1 MLRSQRWREEWR
13 WPQNVSWCCI
23 SYCLLSLFHAMVCMI
38 MLKAIYIF
46 ELCFLSIFL
55 MEGIKKRRKK
65 GLWLIV
71 ERTEAHYRE
80 TGWTLAT
87 HAIHLGSHG
96 AHYPFGE
103 TTGQGATTCP
113 LQLPQKHV
121 PQNSKVTLDGTLLF
135 FPPVILFASQPTSRE
150 EMTRMRWE

>member
-1 MLRSQRWREEWR
+1 
-13 WPQNVSWCCI
+13 
-23 SYCLLSLFHAMVCMI
+23 MVCMI

-80 TGWTLAT
+80 TG
-87 HAIHLGSHG
+87 
-96 AHYPFGE
+96 
-103 TTGQGATTCP
+103 
-113 LQLPQKHV
+113 
-121 PQNSKVTLDGTLLF
+121 
-135 FPPVILFASQPTSRE
+135 
-150 EMTRMRWE
+150 

>member
-1 MLRSQRWREEWR
+1 MRLY
-13 WPQNVSWCCI
+13 P
-23 SYCLLSLFHAMVCMI
+23 
-38 MLKAIYIF
+38 LKATTTNQECRGARDEERNDADLKMSAGVAFLIVYAHF
-46 ELCFLSIFL
+46 STQWCAWSCSRLFTYLNSAFCLYFLWKELKSA
-55 MEGIKKRRKK
+55 GKK

-103 TTGQGATTCP
+103 TMGQGATTCP

-135 FPPVILFASQPTSRE
+135 FPPSYLIC
-150 EMTRMRWE
+150 